1 MFSGD
6 QMNLQYGFACQNR
19 ARHFAVV
26 LCVFALSGVCA
37 SASTIT
43 YTGQDIVSTTTSPH
57 SNASTAA
64 ANFAAAAAGL
74 GTVSTIDFESAPLG
88 SFSSLSVAAGV
99 TMTGTDLNG
108 NDQTIRDTS
117 NSPTIPTLDGF
128 NTTPG
133 GANFVEVEG
142 GTLTFTFATPT
153 QFFGAYFTGV
163 QNFFTDYVTF
173 SDGTTQV
180 IDLPE
185 AGTSGSVG
193 AVDFVGFT
201 DAGQSISSVTINA
214 GNFEQGADFIGVD
227 DVSYQSAPTPT
238 PEPDSIVLVLTGCLG
253 VAAGVRRRFSV

>member
-1 MFSGD
+1 
-6 QMNLQYGFACQNR
+6 MNLQRGFACQNR
-19 ARHFAVV
+19 ARHFGVV
-26 LCVFALSGVCA
+26 LCVLALSGVGA

-43 YTGQDIVSTTTSPH
+43 YTGQDIVSTTSSPH
-57 SNASTAA
+57 PNSSAA
-64 ANFAAAAAGL
+64 AASFAAAAAGL

-88 SFSSLSVAAGV
+88 SFSSLSVASGV
-99 TMTGTDLNG
+99 TLTGSDAFG
-108 NDQTIRDTS
+108 NNQTIRDTS

-133 GANFVEVEG
+133 GANFLEMQG
-142 GTLTFTFATPT
+142 GSATFTFATPT

-201 DAGQSISSVTINA
+201 DAGRSISSVTVVA
-214 GNFEQGADFIGVD
+214 GNPELGYDYIGVD
-227 DVSYQSAPTPT
+227 DVSYQSAPVSTVT
-238 PEPDSIVLVLTGCLG
+238 PEPDSIVLVLTGCLSL
-253 VAAGVRRRFSV
+253 AAGMRRRCLV